1 MSRAGNRLSAM
12 DGVLLIHKPAG
23 CTSHDVCQR
32 VKRKLKA
39 AKVGHT
45 GTLDPMATGVLPLCI
60 NSATRLV
67 QFLMFGEK
75 EYSGC
80 MRLGIETD
88 TQDIEGSVLR
98 TCDAASVERS
108 AIEEACAAFR
118 GDILQTPPMYSA
130 LKRAGVPLYR
140 LAREGKT
147 VEREPRR
154 VTIYAL
160 DVLACE
166 PPDITFRVVCSHG
179 AYMRTLC
186 HDIGQKLAC
195 GAVLSGL
202 ERVRTGGFHVRD
214 ALPLDALELL
224 SVDDIRRDHLIGLDN
239 ALHGLPEVVVDDAMA
254 VRLRNG
260 LSLTPC
266 DMSRL
271 DVPVTT
277 GCQLLKIRLSG
288 GGLVGVVQTIAAC
301 DPAIFSGQ
309 STPAWKTVRIFAR

>member
-1 MSRAGNRLSAM
+1 M

-39 AKVGHT
+39 VKVGHT

-75 EYSGC
+75 EYAGC
-80 MRLGIETD
+80 MRLGLETD
-88 TQDIEGSVLR
+88 TQDIEGAVLS
-98 TCDAASVERS
+98 TCDASAIEPR

-118 GDILQTPPMYSA
+118 GDILQLPPMYSA
-130 LKRAGVPLYR
+130 LKRDGVPLYR

-147 VEREPRR
+147 VERELRR

-166 PPDITFRVVCSHG
+166 PPDVAFRVVCSHG

-186 HDIGQKLAC
+186 HDIGQRLAC
-195 GAVLSGL
+195 GAVLSQL

-224 SVDDIRRDHLIGLDN
+224 SVEDICRDHLIGLGD
-239 ALHGLPEVVVDDAMA
+239 ALRGLPEVVVDDEMA

-260 LSLTPC
+260 LSLMPC
-266 DMSRL
+266 DMNRL
-271 DVPVTT
+271 DVPDISC
-277 GCQLLKIRLSG
+277 GQLLKIRLSG
-288 GGLVGVVQTIAAC
+288 GGLVGVVQTLAAD
-301 DPAIFSGQ
+301 DPAIVTGQ
-309 STPAWKTVRIFAR
+309 SAPAWKTVRIFAR

>member
-1 MSRAGNRLSAM
+1 MN
-12 DGVLLIHKPAG
+12 GVLLINKPAG

-32 VKRKLKA
+32 VKRKFKA
-39 AKVGHT
+39 VKVGHT

-60 NSATRLV
+60 NRATRLV

-75 EYSGC
+75 EYAGC

-88 TQDIEGSVLR
+88 TQDIEGSVLSTR
-98 TCDAASVERS
+98 DAASVERS
-108 AIEEACAAFR
+108 AIDEACAAFR
-118 GDILQTPPMYSA
+118 GDIMQTPPMYSA
-130 LKRAGVPLYR
+130 LKRSGVPLYR

-154 VTIYAL
+154 VTVYEL

-166 PPDITFRVVCSHG
+166 PPHVRFRVVCSHG
-179 AYMRTLC
+179 TYMRTLC
-186 HDIGQKLAC
+186 HDIGQKLSC

-202 ERVRTGGFHVRD
+202 ERLRTGGFHVRD
-214 ALPLDALELL
+214 ALTLDALELL
-224 SVDDIRRDHLIGLDN
+224 SVEDVSRNHLIGLDD
-239 ALHGLPEVVVDDAMA
+239 ALRGLPEVVVDDAMA

-260 LSLTPC
+260 LSLTTC
-266 DMSRL
+266 DMSQL

-277 GCQLLKIRLSG
+277 GGQLLKIRHSG
-288 GGLVGVVQTIAAC
+288 GGLVGVVQTTGVC
-301 DPAIFSGQ
+301 DPAILTGQ

>member
-1 MSRAGNRLSAM
+1 M

-75 EYSGC
+75 EYAGC
-80 MRLGIETD
+80 MRLGLETD
-88 TQDIEGSVLR
+88 TQDIEGAVLS
-98 TCDAASVERS
+98 TCDAAAVERR
-108 AIEEACAAFR
+108 AIEEACTAFR
-118 GDILQTPPMYSA
+118 GDILQLPPMYSA
-130 LKRAGVPLYR
+130 LKRGGVPLYR
-140 LAREGKT
+140 LAREGIT

-154 VTIYAL
+154 VTIYEL

-166 PPDITFRVVCSHG
+166 PPDVAFRVVCSHG

-195 GAVLSGL
+195 GAVLSQL

-214 ALPLDALELL
+214 ALPLDALEML
-224 SVDDIRRDHLIGLDN
+224 SVEDICRDHLIGLGD
-239 ALHGLPEVVVDDAMA
+239 ALRGLPEVVVDDEMA

-260 LSLTPC
+260 LSLMPC
-266 DMSRL
+266 HMSQL
-271 DVPVTT
+271 DVPDIS
-277 GCQLLKIRLSG
+277 GGQLLKIRLSG
-288 GGLVGVVQTIAAC
+288 GGLVGVVQTRAAE
-301 DPAIFSGQ
+301 DPLVLNGQ

>member
-1 MSRAGNRLSAM
+1 M

-39 AKVGHT
+39 VKVGHT

-67 QFLMFGEK
+67 QFLMFGQK
-75 EYSGC
+75 EYTGR
-80 MRLGIETD
+80 MRLGLETD
-88 TQDIEGSVLR
+88 TQDIEGEVLN
-98 TCDAASVERS
+98 TCDVAGVDRT

-130 LKRAGVPLYR
+130 LKRGGVPLYR

-154 VTIYAL
+154 VTVYAL
-160 DVLACE
+160 DVLAGE
-166 PPDITFRVVCSHG
+166 PPDIAFRVVCSHG

-186 HDIGQKLAC
+186 HDIGQKLGCA
-195 GAVLSGL
+195 AVLSQL

-214 ALPLDALELL
+214 ALALDALEQL
-224 SVDDIRRDHLIGLDN
+224 SVENICREHLIGLDD
-239 ALHGLPEVVVDDAMA
+239 ALRGLPEVVVDDAIA

-260 LSLTPC
+260 LSLMPG

-271 DVPVTT
+271 DVPIVS
-277 GCQLLKIRLSG
+277 GGQLLKIRLSG

-301 DPAIFSGQ
+301 DPAILTGQ

>member
-1 MSRAGNRLSAM
+1 MCGM
-12 DGVLLIHKPAG
+12 DGVLLLNKPAG

-75 EYSGC
+75 EYAGR
-80 MRLGIETD
+80 MRLGMETD
-88 TQDIEGSVLR
+88 TQDIEGSVLS
-98 TCDAASVERS
+98 THDAALPERG
-108 AIEEACAAFR
+108 AIAEACAVFR

-130 LKRAGVPLYR
+130 LKRGGVPLYR

-154 VTIYAL
+154 VTVYEL

-166 PPDITFRVVCSHG
+166 LPDVSFRVVCSHG
-179 AYMRTLC
+179 TYMRTLC
-186 HDIGQKLAC
+186 HDIGRRLAC

-214 ALPLDALELL
+214 ALPLDALDLL
-224 SVDDIRRDHLIGLDN
+224 SVEDIRRDHLIGLGD
-239 ALHGLPEVVVDDAMA
+239 ALRGLPEVVVEDSMA

-271 DVPVTT
+271 DVPAAP
-277 GCQLLKIRLSG
+277 GGQLLKIRLSG
-288 GGLVGVVQTIAAC
+288 GGLVGVVRTIAAY
-301 DPAIFSGQ
+301 DPAIFSGH
-309 STPAWKTVRIFAR
+309 SASAWKTVRIFTR